1 MAYELTNTPPT
12 EEIILKASVVSQEYN
27 DFLVQTTDT
36 EIKSNL
42 ERMSKRNKAQLKIQF
57 GQVYSNLT
65 QYSNE
70 ILTEHYKKNNQEFQ
84 EWCDD
89 LALFCILRLILFN
102 FPIPIV

>member
-1 MAYELTNTPPT
+1 MAELVNTPLT
-12 EEIILKASVVSQEYN
+12 EEIVLKASVVSQEYK
-27 DFLVQTTDT
+27 DFCVKTTDT

-70 ILTEHYKKNNQEFQ
+70 TLTEHYKKNNQEFQ
-84 EWCDD
+84 DWCDD